1 MAAYCPI
8 GPTSVNQTVVRGVA
22 FQVLCST
29 ALFLAS
35 GYDFIL
41 IYLLFDFFM
50 RGFVSRNL
58 SLFVL
63 MAGVVNKFFDR
74 RIVPVN
80 AEPKIF
86 AARIGFIMCLS
97 ILFSELSGLSF
108 LVFFLSG
115 LLLLA
120 AALECFFSICLG
132 CHLYTFIKRES
143 APQVETEN
151 ESINA
156 K

>member
-8 GPTSVNQTVVRGVA
+8 GSTSINQTVVRGVA
-22 FQVLCST
+22 FQVLCSAT
-29 ALFLAS
+29 IFLAS
-35 GYDFIL
+35 GHDFIL

-50 RGFVSRNL
+50 RAFVSRKL

-63 MAGVVNKFFDR
+63 LAGTVNRFFAR
-74 RIVPVN
+74 SAVPVN
-80 AEPKIF
+80 AEPKVF

-97 ILFSELSGLSF
+97 ILLSELFGLNY
-108 LVFFLSG
+108 LVLCLSG

-132 CHLYTFIKRES
+132 CHLYTFIKREWP
-143 APQVETEN
+143 AQVEVVKEPISKN
-151 ESINA
+151 
-156 K
+156 